1 MLHPLQGPAADI
13 RRALDLEYRFT
24 HRAMEKG
31 DFLEGIRAAV
41 IDKDHKPAW
50 RHDHVADVPP
60 ALVNALLAP
69 LD

>member
-1 MLHPLQGPAADI
+1 
-13 RRALDLEYRFT
+13 
-24 HRAMEKG
+24 
-31 DFLEGIRAAV
+31 V
-41 IDKDHKPAW
+41 IDKDYKPAW